1 MIPSA
6 RVTVTRLL
14 AFDNHRHRLS
24 PVNLLLEM
32 DVLPSA
38 LKNKPFVYND
48 KSFMFAIMI
57 RLFAKINKLSIF
69 SSTIINPN
77 HPPHCRPGADVS
89 LAGDLPAVLGCAGQP
104 DHALPR
110 GAARGHGRGAGGG
123 AARPPRRRREVGLH
137 PRAAR
142 HRPRQPRQAA
152 ARPQPD
158 DTGQ

>member
-1 MIPSA
+1 MLPSA

-57 RLFAKINKLSIF
+57 RLFAKINKLST
-69 SSTIINPN
+69 TISN

-89 LAGDLPAVLGCAGQP
+89 LAGDLPAVLGGAGQP

-110 GAARGHGRGAGGG
+110 RAARGHGRGAGGG
-123 AARPPRRRREVGLH
+123 AARPPRRRREVSLH
-137 PRAAR
+137 PRAAG